1 MSAPAANKYGRSETF
16 ATAISFLTGLR
27 TYQDERTRKNNKE
40 PNIDSFVKD
49 FFNSLN
55 KFLLKEVGIR
65 NIMPYKMVGRTG
77 FEPVT
82 NWLKA
87 NCSTS

>member
-1 MSAPAANKYGRSETF
+1 MVDHLQF

-27 TYQDERTRKNNKE
+27 TYHEERTRKKRKE
-40 PNIDSFVKD
+40 PKRDSGENEPFISCKDLFNILRF
-49 FFNSLN
+49 
-55 KFLLKEVGIR
+55 IQ
-65 NIMPYKMVGRTG
+65 NIMPYKVVGRTG